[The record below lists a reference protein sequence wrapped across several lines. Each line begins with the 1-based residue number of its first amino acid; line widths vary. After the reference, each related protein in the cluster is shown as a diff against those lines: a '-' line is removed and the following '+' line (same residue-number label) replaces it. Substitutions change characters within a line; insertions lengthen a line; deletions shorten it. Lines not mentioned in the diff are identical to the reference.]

1 MKTTSIRSLLAF
13 VLVIMLS
20 APATADV
27 LNSPAPTFSL
37 PDRSGN
43 IVSLDDYKGQ
53 VVLMN
58 FWASWCGPCRQEMP
72 LLEEL
77 HQRYAPLGF
86 TLLGINV
93 EEDSSLADSFL
104 AGTPVEF
111 PILYDRSNAVSK
123 AYDVIAMPT
132 TIIVDRE
139 GRVRF
144 IHHGYKAGYE
154 NDYQDQVRT
163 LIRE

>member
-1 MKTTSIRSLLAF
+1 MAF
-13 VLVIMLS
+13 ALVIMLS

-43 IVSLDDYKGQ
+43 MVSLDDYKGQ
-53 VVLMN
+53 VVLVN

-104 AGTPVEF
+104 AETPVEF